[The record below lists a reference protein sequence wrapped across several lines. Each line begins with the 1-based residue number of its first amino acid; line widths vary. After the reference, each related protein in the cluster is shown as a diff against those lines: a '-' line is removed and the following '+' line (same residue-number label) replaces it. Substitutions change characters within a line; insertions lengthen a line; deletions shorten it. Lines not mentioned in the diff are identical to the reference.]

1 MKKII
6 PLVALAALSLFSCDD
21 VKEEER
27 WIESVGSAEVKR
39 NVLIEDFTG
48 QDCVNCP
55 NAAAV
60 VSNLQTKLAAAYG
73 KSPVIAVAIHGGGMK
88 LKPETNP
95 RGLHTAQG
103 DEYNSH
109 WGITSWPNGMVNR
122 KGGLTA
128 YTAWEMTAIKSLF
141 QPAVMGKI
149 DIDNAYNPETR
160 TLDVKVSADA
170 MALQRA
176 KVNVWL
182 TESHILGYQ
191 LMPDN
196 SRNLNYEHNHVFRDN
211 ITAAYG
217 DDVTAANGKFETEY
231 KYTVALGYGPGAN
244 NEKYYCNTDNMAV
257 VVFFTDVETGEV
269 LQVEEA
275 HLAHK

>member
-1 MKKII
+1 MKKFF
-6 PLVALAALSLFSCDD
+6 PLVALAVLSLFSCDD

-27 WIESVGSAEVKR
+27 WIESVGSADVKR

-60 VSNLQTKLAAAYG
+60 VKNLQDKLTVAYG

-88 LKPETNP
+88 IKPDTNP

-103 DEYNSH
+103 DEYNEH

-122 KGGLTA
+122 MIDLA
-128 YTAWEMTAIKSLF
+128 PYTAWEMTAITMLF
-141 QPAVMGKI
+141 QPAEMGNI
-149 DIDNAYNPETR
+149 EISNTFDPETR
-160 TLDVKVSADA
+160 ALDVKVSADA

-196 SRNLNYEHNHVFRDN
+196 SRNLQYEHNHVFRDN

-217 DDVTAANGKFETEY
+217 DDIVATNGKFETEY
-231 KYTVALGYGPGAN
+231 HYTVAKGYGPGAT